1 VLIRSSALL
10 IAVTLAG
17 VACSEGQADPR
28 PARERRLQ
36 AASQGLCDALFLA
49 SQGRIRDAGSVFYAE
64 THAYLHEL
72 AAELQETDPAA
83 AAGLLEAKQRVE
95 RVLESGADPMGA
107 HELLTRLQRA
117 LGDAAL
123 AAGLPAP
130 LCREGAA

>member
-1 VLIRSSALL
+1 VFIRRSALL
-10 IAVTLAG
+10 TVVMLAA
-17 VACSEGQADPR
+17 VACSQGRAAPVPD
-28 PARERRLQ
+28 RERRLRT
-36 AASQGLCDALFLA
+36 ASQGLCDALFLA
-49 SQGRIRDAGSVFYAE
+49 SQGRVRDAATVFYAE

-95 RVLESGADPMGA
+95 RVLDSGADPVGA

-123 AAGLPAP
+123 AAGLPPP
-130 LCREGAA
+130 LCREGAS

>member
-1 VLIRSSALL
+1 VLLRRTACIVALL
-10 IAVTLAG
+10 LAG
-17 VACSEGQADPR
+17 VACSEGGAAPGPD
-28 PARERRLQ
+28 RERRLQ

-49 SQGRIRDAGSVFYAE
+49 SQGRVQDARSVFYAE

-72 AAELQETDPAA
+72 AAELQESDRQA

-95 RVLESGADPMGA
+95 ASLDSGTDPVAA
-107 HELLTRLQRA
+107 HELMTRLQRA